1 MTSMTPSSPQGAS
14 VHIRECPL
22 PEAVASQVLG
32 LLHTEWDSGDYD
44 WRAAFRGEFSDT
56 LTFRIAV
63 AQVNGEDAA
72 TACVVYPK
80 EDPEIGVVNNVL
92 TRAAFRGRGLGAHLS
107 DRVTRL
113 AYEAGCHVVYLGTTP
128 RPDSV
133 YLRIGYAFVN
143 GGVMRRPAVEGSRFE
158 EDDYF
163 RPAQRTSIREA
174 VWGDLP
180 GFSAL
185 FARPYEWFAGDFQRQ
200 LFSGRFVEQRR
211 CASIF
216 GHLRED
222 VRRRQGVC
230 CVLAGEK
237 AHRILGAASV
247 TPGVAPVA
255 NHAAVADVLTHEHY
269 YREAARLLTD
279 CLRRAEGLGA
289 RRVIAFVAGLDV
301 RKMEI
306 LREAG
311 FSESAVLPDQIRVGG
326 ACCPVHLLER
336 QASL

>member
-1 MTSMTPSSPQGAS
+1 MRASALPAPSSATIQ
-14 VHIRECPL
+14 IWQCPL
-22 PEAVASQVLG
+22 PQEESERLLG
-32 LLHTEWDSGDYD
+32 LLHIEWDSGDYD

-63 AQVNGEDAA
+63 ATMNGEDAA

-92 TRAAFRGRGLGAHLS
+92 TREAFRGRGLGAHLS
-107 DRVTRL
+107 ECVTLL
-113 AYEAGCHVVYLGTTP
+113 AFEAGCRAVYLGTTP

-185 FARPYEWFAGDFQRQ
+185 FTRRYEWLAGDFQRQ

-237 AHRILGAASV
+237 AHRILGVVSV

-255 NHAAVADVLTHEHY
+255 NHAAVADVLTHENY
-269 YREAARLLTD
+269 YAEAGGLLTE
-279 CLRRAEGLGA
+279 CLRRAEASGVTTVA
-289 RRVIAFVAGLDV
+289 AYAAGLDV
-301 RKMEI
+301 RKLEI

-311 FSESAVLPDQIRVGG
+311 FSESAVLPDQIRVGDV
-326 ACCPVHLLER
+326 CCPVHLLER
-336 QASL
+336 RASP

>member
-1 MTSMTPSSPQGAS
+1 MRATALPAPSGATIQ
-14 VHIRECPL
+14 VWQCPL
-22 PEAVASQVLG
+22 LQEASERLLG

-44 WRAAFRGEFSDT
+44 WRAAFRGDFSDT

-80 EDPEIGVVNNVL
+80 QDPEIGVVNNVL
-92 TRAAFRGRGLGAHLS
+92 TREAFRGEGLGAHLS
-107 DRVTRL
+107 ECVTRL
-113 AYEAGCHVVYLGTTP
+113 AFEAGCRVVYLGTTP

-133 YLRIGYAFVN
+133 YLRIGYTFVN
-143 GGVMRRPAVEGSRFE
+143 GGVMRRAALEGDRFE
-158 EDDYF
+158 EDEYF
-163 RPAQRTSIREA
+163 QPGQRTSVREA

-185 FARPYEWFAGDFQRQ
+185 FARPYEWLAGDFQRQ
-200 LFSGRFVEQRR
+200 LFSGRSVEQRR

-222 VRRRQGVC
+222 VRKRQGVC
-230 CVLAGEK
+230 CVLAGDK
-237 AHRILGAASV
+237 AHRILGVASV
-247 TPGVAPVA
+247 TPGVPPVA
-255 NHAAVADVLTHEHY
+255 HHSAVADILTHENY
-269 YREAARLLTD
+269 YGEAARLLTD

-289 RRVIAFVAGLDV
+289 RRVTAFVAGPDV
-301 RKMEI
+301 RKLEI
-306 LREAG
+306 LREVG

-326 ACCPVHLLER
+326 VSYPLHVLTR
-336 QASL
+336 QTS

>member
-1 MTSMTPSSPQGAS
+1 MTSIIPPSPGGAS
-14 VHIRECPL
+14 VHTFECPL
-22 PEAVASQVLG
+22 PEGVAERVLA

-44 WRAAFRGEFSDT
+44 WRAAFRGEFSNT
-56 LTFRIAV
+56 LSFRIAV

-80 EDPEIGVVNNVL
+80 QDPEIGVVNNVL
-92 TRAAFRGRGLGAHLS
+92 TKLAFRGRGLGAHLS
-107 DRVTRL
+107 ESITRL
-113 AYEAGCHVVYLGTTP
+113 AYDAGCRVVYLGTTI

-133 YLRIGYAFVN
+133 YLGTGYEFVN
-143 GGVMRRPAVEGSRFE
+143 GGVMRRAAVEGDRFE
-158 EDDYF
+158 QDEYF
-163 RPAQRTSIREA
+163 RPGQRTSVREA

-185 FARPYEWFAGDFQRQ
+185 FARPYEWLAGDFQRQ
-200 LFSGRFVEQRR
+200 LYSGRFVEQHR

-230 CVLAGEK
+230 CVLAGDK
-237 AHRILGAASV
+237 AHRILGVASV

-255 NHAAVADVLTHEHY
+255 HHAAVADVLTHEHY
-269 YREAARLLTD
+269 YAEAARLLTE
-279 CLRRAEGLGA
+279 CRRRAEASGV
-289 RRVIAFVAGLDV
+289 RVVTAYAAALDI
-301 RKMEI
+301 RKLEI

-326 ACCPVHLLER
+326 VSYPLHVLTR
-336 QASL
+336 QAS